1 MNEQMFEKLP
11 TSAMFQPMLAIATL
25 GYAHAVLVYMLR
37 RPDLALTAAQVEPLL
52 RRSRS
57 VKSEYLDRF
66 YENLSPLTRALIR
79 YAGLEESVTKSG
91 AYEKDRVSALDSVI
105 RCIRELEDKEN
116 ADVMRMLRG
125 MCGL

>member
-11 TSAMFQPMLAIATL
+11 TSAMFQPMLSTAML
-25 GYAHAVLVYMLR
+25 GFAHAVLVYMLR
-37 RPDLALTAAQVEPLL
+37 RPDLPFTAAQVEPLL
-52 RRSRS
+52 RRCRS
-57 VKSEYLDRF
+57 VRPEYLGRY
-66 YENLSPLTRALIR
+66 YENLSPLVRALIR

-91 AYEKDRVSALDSVI
+91 AYEKDRLAALDSVL